1 MSLADMMPNLQIIED
16 EKIEEYIEQ
25 EQEPIKKE
33 FDPDENFNNIK
44 QEEEEEEEEEQ
55 EEEEEKILEVKE
67 VKPVKK
73 KRVLSEE
80 QKQKMKEGRQ
90 KEREAKKQSIPP
102 QTEKNEE
109 NNEIIE
115 KDLTPLEEPK
125 EEKILEVKEIKP
137 VKKKRVMSE
146 KQKEALLKGRQK
158 GLETRRKKQQEKKEL
173 KELENKKKNLSHQK
187 LKNEVKTLEH
197 TISLEDAV
205 LNGIEKYEKIRKE
218 RKANKKAQLEQE
230 YIKSTLQA
238 GQMPTRNIQG
248 LSRRQQL
255 LSLIQ

>member
-1 MSLADMMPNLQIIED
+1 
-16 EKIEEYIEQ
+16 
-25 EQEPIKKE
+25 
-33 FDPDENFNNIK
+33 
-44 QEEEEEEEEEQ
+44 
-55 EEEEEKILEVKE
+55 
-67 VKPVKK
+67 
-73 KRVLSEE
+73 
-80 QKQKMKEGRQ
+80 MKEGRR
-90 KEREAKKQSIPP
+90 KAREAKKQSIPP

-109 NNEIIE
+109 KNEIIE
-115 KDLTPLEEPK
+115 NDLPSLSVRPDWLDEKVKEK
-125 EEKILEVKEIKP
+125 EEQKKP

-197 TISLEDAV
+197 TVSLEDAV
-205 LNGIEKYEKIRKE
+205 LNGIEKYEKLRKE

-238 GQMPTRNIQG
+238 GQIPTRNIQG

>member
-1 MSLADMMPNLQIIED
+1 MMPNLQILED
-16 EKIEEYIEQ
+16 EKIEEYIE
-25 EQEPIKKE
+25 EVEELEPIKQE
-33 FDPDENFNNIK
+33 FETNEIFNNV
-44 QEEEEEEEEEQ
+44 EEEEQ
-55 EEEEEKILEVKE
+55 EEEEEEQEEILEVKE
-67 VKPVKK
+67 VKPIKK

-80 QKQKMKEGRQ
+80 QKQKMKEGRR
-90 KEREAKKQSIPP
+90 KAREAKKQSIPP
-102 QTEKNEE
+102 QITINEE
-109 NNEIIE
+109 KNEIIE
-115 KDLTPLEEPK
+115 TDLTPEQEP
-125 EEKILEVKEIKP
+125 EKEIKP

-146 KQKEALLKGRQK
+146 KQKEALLKGRQR
-158 GLETRRKKQQEKKEL
+158 GLETRRKKQQEKKEF
-173 KELENKKKNLSHQK
+173 KELNNKKKSLSHQK

-197 TISLEDAV
+197 TVSLEDAV

-238 GQMPTRNIQG
+238 GQIPTRNIRG